1 MEKKILSDVIPLSS
15 IRTGCYNIALLCA
28 VFRFRRDFRHLMLWD
43 VATVD
48 FQDMRFKMRFLNV
61 FEINELMDGIGLQ
74 IQTIKTQ
81 PETFSDSVCRCLD
94 EDCPVLTY
102 FDVFAYSNF
111 PSTYHKKHA
120 EHCIMLFGYER
131 TEKLFHIVDHDY
143 TEDFVYRR
151 KTAPFSDMQD
161 SFAAYLTHYYPRNYV
176 EMIGSVRNEGF
187 AEIHDTV
194 QKYLCFV
201 TDPQFIKNNQ
211 SSFSASSDFLNKISG
226 SEREF
231 IAYAD
236 QYYITTNSLFSKR
249 MYEYQVFSRLFGE
262 KNLMADVLESLL
274 DRYNFVRSIMY
285 KTKISHIYRSISAEK
300 SAAAFAEICRY
311 EKQYMDALILMKK
324 RVDEVKEFD
333 YEKEISLN
341 GSFDVI

>member
-15 IRTGCYNIALLCA
+15 IRTGCYNTALLCA

-43 VATVD
+43 AAAVD
-48 FQDMRFKMRFLNV
+48 FCDMRFKMRLLNV

-74 IQTIKTQ
+74 LKTIQTK
-81 PETFSDSVCRCLD
+81 PETFSDSVCCCLD
-94 EDCPVLTY
+94 EDSPVLTY
-102 FDVFAYSNF
+102 LDLFAYSNF
-111 PSTYHKKHA
+111 PSTYQKKHA

-131 TEKLFHIVDHDY
+131 PKKIFHIVDHDY

-151 KTAPFSDMQD
+151 KTASFADMQD
-161 SFAAYLTHYYPRNYV
+161 SFAAYLTHYHPRTYV
-176 EMIGSVRNEGF
+176 ETIGAVRYGDF
-187 AEIHDTV
+187 VEIHDTV

-201 TDPQFIKNNQ
+201 TDPQFVENNQ
-211 SSFSASSDFLNKISG
+211 SAFAASSDFLNKISG

-249 MYEYQVFSRLFGE
+249 IYEYQMFSRLFGE

-285 KTKISHIYRSISAEK
+285 KTQISHIYRSISAEK
-300 SAAAFAEICRY
+300 CAAALAEICRY
-311 EKQYMDALILMKK
+311 EEQYMDALILMKK
-324 RVDEVKEFD
+324 HVDGVKEFD